1 MKSLQDM
8 DLNGIF
14 GTDGSDS
21 GDDTPTGWTSDT
33 TTCGI
38 CGARNAERLCNGSGF
53 FDLDVPV
60 GHPDFSKV
68 FRCPNNPV
76 EQDNARQ
83 AKLRELSNL
92 GAFAE
97 KTFANFSL
105 EGHALSAS
113 ELESLRQA
121 HRMAI
126 QFAEFPHHKWLVLQG
141 TYGCGKSHLAAAIGN
156 ERLSHGDLVLF
167 ITAPDLLDHL
177 RGAFSPGAEP
187 YDRTFDRIRSADL
200 LILDDL
206 GVENPSEW
214 AKEKL
219 FQLLNHRYNE
229 RLPTVITTN
238 TDLDM
243 LDPRLRSRMLDIDVV
258 RHATITAPD
267 YRSAQ
272 KNQHEQ
278 LSELYLYRGYG
289 FQTFDT
295 RTGCFADEAQS
306 LERALLTAQDY
317 AARGTGWLVL
327 MGDSGTGKT
336 HLAAAIANLTAQRAG
351 EVMFVTAAD
360 LLDHLRKTF
369 NPSSPV
375 SFDDQFQQ
383 VKNTPFLVLDD
394 LATTDSSKA
403 WAREKLV
410 QIIKHRYVKQLPTVI
425 TTTVNLEMLDSQVR
439 TRLMDRRLCQ
449 MFYIN
454 ARPYVERVHGGVS

>member
-1 MKSLQDM
+1 M
-8 DLNGIF
+8 F
-14 GTDGSDS
+14 GTDGNDS
-21 GDDTPTGWTSDT
+21 GEDTPTGWTSDET
-33 TTCGI
+33 ACGI
-38 CGARNAERLCNGSGF
+38 CGARNAERICNGSGF
-53 FDLDVPV
+53 YDLDVPV
-60 GHPDFSKV
+60 GHEDFSKV

-83 AKLRELSNL
+83 AKLREISNL

-97 KTFANFSL
+97 KTFDNFL
-105 EGHALSAS
+105 IDGLSIS
-113 ELESLRQA
+113 PSDIDSLRQA
-121 HRMAI
+121 HRMAF
-126 QFAEFPHHKWLVLQG
+126 QFAERPNKRWLVLQG

-156 ERLSHGDLVLF
+156 ERLSRGDIVLF

-177 RGAFSPGAEP
+177 RGAYSPGAES
-187 YDRTFDRIRSADL
+187 YDQTFDRIRRADL

-238 TDLDM
+238 TDIDM

-258 RHATITAPD
+258 RHAAITAPD
-267 YRSAQ
+267 YRTAK
-272 KNQHEQ
+272 KNQREQ
-278 LSELYLYRGYG
+278 LSELYLYRDYR
-289 FQTFDT
+289 FDDFDT
-295 RTGCFADEAQS
+295 RTGCMPDEAQS
-306 LERALLTAQDY
+306 LERALITAQNY
-317 AARGTGWLVL
+317 TAQGTGWFVL
-327 MGDSGTGKT
+327 LGESGTGKT
-336 HLAAAIANLTAQRAG
+336 HLAAAIANTVAQHDQSS
-351 EVMFVTAAD
+351 EIMFVTAAD

-383 VKNTPFLVLDD
+383 VKNTDFLVLDD
-394 LATTDSSKA
+394 LATTESSKA

-410 QIIKHRYVKQLPTVI
+410 QIIKHRYVKRLPTII
-425 TTTVNLEMLDSQVR
+425 TTMVNLEALDSQIR

-454 ARPYVERVHGGVS
+454 ARPYVERVRGGLS

>member
-1 MKSLQDM
+1 M
-8 DLNGIF
+8 F
-14 GTDGSDS
+14 GADGNDS
-21 GDDTPTGWTSDT
+21 GENTPTGWTNEAPA
-33 TTCGI
+33 CAI
-38 CGARNAERLCNGSGF
+38 CSAHNAERQCNGSGF

-76 EQDNARQ
+76 EEDNVRQ

-92 GAFAE
+92 GTFAE
-97 KTFANFSL
+97 KTFDNFSL
-105 EGHALSAS
+105 AGNTHAIS
-113 ELESLRQA
+113 EIDSLRQA

-126 QFAEFPHHKWLVLQG
+126 QFAEHPHKKWLVLQG

-156 ERLSHGDLVLF
+156 ERLSHGDIVLF

-177 RGAFSPGAEP
+177 RGAYSPGAES
-187 YDRTFDRIRSADL
+187 YDQTFDRIRNAHL

-229 RLPTVITTN
+229 RLSTVITTN
-238 TDLDM
+238 TDIDM

-258 RHATITAPD
+258 RHISITARD

-272 KNQHEQ
+272 KNQREQ
-278 LSELYLYRGYG
+278 LSELYLYRD
-289 FQTFDT
+289 FDFHSFDT
-295 RTGCFADEAQS
+295 RSGAFPDETQS
-306 LERALLTAQDY
+306 LERALITAQEY
-317 AARGTGWLVL
+317 ASRCNGWLVL
-327 MGDSGTGKT
+327 LGESGTGKT
-336 HLAAAIANLTAQRAG
+336 HLAAAIANTIAQREG
-351 EVMFVTAAD
+351 EGDIMFVTAAD

-369 NPSSPV
+369 DPASPV

-394 LATTDSSKA
+394 LATTESSKA
-403 WAREKLV
+403 WAREKLT
-410 QIIKHRYVKQLPTVI
+410 QIIKHRYLKRLPTVI
-425 TTTVNLEMLDSQVR
+425 TTTVSLEALDGQIR

-454 ARPYVERVHGGVS
+454 ARPYVERAHGGLS